1 MEKKKTNQFIGFNPS
16 ILVAQI
22 LSGRELAA
30 VSALTTSRSAP
41 LCPPCFQYVMV
52 RPKLGPEDART
63 ARNGLQK
70 QTPSPVQSTQKFF
83 SGRRASA
90 DPPSDLVLIRNLLA
104 SVAAAASKLA
114 PTCLLR
120 GSGGLVWR
128 SPGPAIVTA
137 TEGRFF
143 KSAPASGCFGD
154 SRRRS
159 LLLQ

>member
-1 MEKKKTNQFIGFNPS
+1 MNTKLIIAPETNQFIGFNPS

-104 SVAAAASKLA
+104 SVAAAATQAGANLLA
-114 PTCLLR
+114 SWQRWPSLAQSWACHRDSNR
-120 GSGGLVWR
+120 G
-128 SPGPAIVTA
+128 P
-137 TEGRFF
+137 
-143 KSAPASGCFGD
+143 
-154 SRRRS
+154 
-159 LLLQ
+159 LLQVGASVGLLW